1 MVERIDA
8 GKILYEKEYL
18 LPNDITL
25 IGAYAAMFKDT
36 PECYY
41 QGIKNMLDNK
51 LIEQDN
57 SKRVYRTHPNA
68 AECKEFKKY
77 FKILKI
83 KDLFNNFG
91 YKLNS

>member
-36 PECYY
+36 AECYY